1 MLEELIPATPT
12 TCTHLTSAPA
22 PPVPANGECEECV
35 VLGWEW
41 VHLRQCLTCG
51 HVGCCD
57 SSRGRHAD
65 AHYHHTTHPV
75 MRSVEPGEAWRWCYV
90 DRLVG

>member
-1 MLEELIPATPT
+1 MHQVSLVTALVIGVIAVSG
-12 TCTHLTSAPA
+12 LARRIRFPA
-22 PPVPANGECEECV
+22 PILLVAAGV
-35 VLGWEW
+35 VVSYLP
-41 VHLRQCLTCG
+41 G

-57 SSRGRHAD
+57 SSRGRHAA
-65 AHYHHTTHPV
+65 AHFRDHDHPV